1 MFIFNPKAIV
11 LHAKIKVMLDTLL
24 SEIKININEGLFLK
38 DPESSELGI
47 EILFNSV
54 VLLDELG
61 FEQFTFKKLAQ
72 KIKSTES
79 SIYRYFE
86 NKHKLLLYLCALYWG
101 MLEYRLV
108 LATNSIE
115 SDTKRLLKAVDLIT
129 GPPENINTLT
139 KVNQLLL
146 RNIVVSEF
154 TKAYHNKMV
163 DDENKSGFFQ
173 IYKRLILRV
182 VEMIKQVN
190 PNYAYPNSLASTIID
205 GALHQHYLKEHFKKI
220 TDGDNSTPSLFFK
233 DMVINQLK
241 IDTNGRTK

>member
-1 MFIFNPKAIV
+1 VNFALKNDSFTR
-11 LHAKIKVMLDTLL
+11 KIKVMLDTLL

-38 DPESSELGI
+38 DPESSDLGNAI
-47 EILFNSV
+47 ITQSV
-54 VLLDELG
+54 VLLDQLG

-86 NKHKLLLYLCALYWG
+86 NKHKLLLYLCSLYWG

-108 LATNSIE
+108 VATNSIE
-115 SDTKRLLKAVDLIT
+115 CNEKKLFKAIELIT
-129 GPPENINTLT
+129 SKPENINTLT
-139 KVNQLLL
+139 NVNQAAL

-173 IYKRLILRV
+173 IYKRLILRI
-182 VEMIKQVN
+182 VEMIKNVDSTYQF
-190 PNYAYPNSLASTIID
+190 PNSLASTVLD
-205 GALHQHYLKEHFKKI
+205 GALHQHYLKEHFKNL
-220 TDGDNSTPSLFFK
+220 TDANHLSTSCFFK
-233 DMVINQLK
+233 DLVMKQLK
-241 IDTNGRTK
+241 TKSNGSR